1 MANQKV
7 SGKKIIE
14 NRVTGVVKAFE
25 SFKTSLRNN
34 REKISEK
41 EFNTM
46 MDYLSKR
53 TARDFKDLR
62 DIFYDTESEF
72 KFNG

>member
-7 SGKKIIE
+7 SGKQIIE
-14 NRVTGVVKAFE
+14 NRVKGVVKAFE

-34 REKISEK
+34 RDKITDK
-41 EFNTM
+41 EFTQM

-53 TARDFKDLR
+53 TAHDFKDLR
-62 DIFYDTESEF
+62 DIYSDTESEF
-72 KFNG
+72 SFKG